1 MEKRKFKELVAEV
14 IDELPESFKEKMKNV
29 YVVVEDFPSREV
41 MKQQKLRSAFN
52 LLGLYQGIPLKKR
65 GVSYTNVLPD
75 RITIYQKPIESLCGG
90 DEGRVKEKIKEVLK
104 HEVGHHFG
112 FNEKELAEI

>member
-1 MEKRKFKELVAEV
+1 MEKREFEKLVTEAIE
-14 IDELPESFKEKMKNV
+14 ELPKSFKGKMENI

-41 MKQQKLRSAFN
+41 MKQQKLRSVFN
-52 LLGLYQGIPLKKR
+52 ILGLYQGIPLKTR
-65 GVSYTNVLPD
+65 GISYTNVLPD
-75 RITIYQKPIESLCGG
+75 RITIYQKPIESIC
-90 DEGRVKEKIKEVLK
+90 ENKTQVRKRIKEVLI

>member
-1 MEKRKFKELVAEV
+1 MENRRFRGLVSEA
-14 IDELPESFKEKMKNV
+14 IDELPKSFKEKLDNV

-41 MKQQKLRSAFN
+41 IKQQKIRSPFN
-52 LLGLYQGIPLKKR
+52 LLGLYHGFPLKER
-65 GVSYTNVLPD
+65 GIAYTNVLPD
-75 RITIYQKPIESLCGG
+75 RITIYQKPIESLCGN
-90 DEGRVKEKIKEVLK
+90 ETQVKEKIKEVLK

>member
-1 MEKRKFKELVAEV
+1 MEKRKFKKLVTEAIE
-14 IDELPESFKEKMKNV
+14 ELPKSFKEKMENV
-29 YVVVEDFPSREV
+29 YVVVEDFPSREI

-52 LLGLYQGIPLKKR
+52 ILGLYQGIPLKTR
-65 GVSYTNVLPD
+65 GLSYTNVLPD
-75 RITIYQKPIESLCGG
+75 KITIYQKSIESICD
-90 DEGRVKEKIKEVLK
+90 DEIQVRKRIKEVLM